1 MSDPTPTSLDLDD
14 PHGDG
19 PCPEEHGDE
28 STLSSADLLFVV
40 ALIAQVVLLAVLVVT
55 R

>member
-1 MSDPTPTSLDLDD
+1 MTDPNHDD

-28 STLSSADLLFVV
+28 HPTSDVV
-40 ALIAQVVLLAVLVVT
+40 IMIIGAVAVAVLMGVT
-55 R
+55 LVGMMGR